1 MFAVFGITPASA
13 SKKVRVP
20 LIDKSGRRRSLAE
33 VEADRAAKVQRLLEK
48 GRPVQ
53 LSEVYG
59 VLACAHQFA
68 DLALKSGGVQLEVR
82 QRVADGERF
91 DKRKKCSAPRHAWK
105 TLTTVGSA
113 QPEQNQS
120 TTEENST
127 C

>member
-13 SKKVRVP
+13 AKKIRVP
-20 LIDKSGRRRSLAE
+20 LIDKTGQPRSRAE
-33 VEADRAAKVQRLLEK
+33 VEADRSAKVQRLLEK

-59 VLACAHQFA
+59 VLACAHHFA
-68 DLALKSGGVQLEVR
+68 DLALQAGGVQLEVR
-82 QRVADGERF
+82 QRVSDGTRF
-91 DKRKKCSAPRHAWK
+91 DKKKKCHVPCYTWK

-113 QPEQNQS
+113 QPEQNQNS
-120 TTEENST
+120 TEENST